1 MRTGSLRTFLHYLR
15 ILNFNKMS
23 DNAKAIIEK
32 GFEDLKGEVK
42 KELELQNNRIKEG
55 LTPELEKL
63 EAKAVELFEKSA
75 SKEDLDAI
83 KTQMQ
88 KMKDQGASNPGA
100 MTLKAQIEKNLKE
113 SENYKSWSANPKEKG
128 FQLDLNT
135 KTVGT
140 MTFSNNTTGDIVDN
154 VYGQP
159 VQVVRRR
166 NRLRSLL
173 QQYSIS
179 GDKYIFPKQ
188 SAGEGSA
195 GTTSEGS
202 SKNQTDKDFTTEEA
216 PVRKITNYMRV
227 SEEMIS
233 DLPWLVSILS
243 NQGLNDLLDVE
254 DAQILSGDGN
264 APNLTG
270 LTVQT
275 DYLSAGDI
283 PLAFVQEDDPQKYD
297 AIIAAVVALANLD
310 YTADIVA
317 LHPTDY
323 WELLIQKGS
332 DGQYVN
338 QIVFEDGLPRLAGL
352 TLYPST
358 AITSGSFLVM
368 DQMQAAGWAQREGIT
383 TRFYDQDQDNAIKN
397 LVTIVMEERAALP
410 IFHGDAIFW
419 DSFANVITRITT

>member
-1 MRTGSLRTFLHYLR
+1 M
-15 ILNFNKMS
+15 KE
-23 DNAKAIIEK
+23 IIEK
-32 GFEDLKGEVK
+32 GLSDLSSEIK
-42 KELELQNNRIKEG
+42 KELEVQENRIKEG
-55 LTPELEKL
+55 LTAETAKV
-63 EAKAVELFEKSA
+63 EALAKEMFEKTA
-75 SKEDLDAI
+75 TKEEFNEI
-83 KTQMQ
+83 KATIQ
-88 KMKDQGASNPGA
+88 KMRDQGAKNPAA
-100 MTLKAQIEKNLKE
+100 MTLKGQLESKLKE
-113 SENYKSWSANPKEKG
+113 SKEYDTYLADKSKG
-128 FQLDLNT
+128 FSIDLET
-135 KTVGT
+135 KAVGT
-140 MTFSNNTTGDIVDN
+140 MTFSNNTTGAIVDN

-159 VQVVRRR
+159 VQVVRRK
-166 NRLRSLL
+166 NRLRSILTQL
-173 QQYSIS
+173 SIS

-188 SAGEGSA
+188 TAGEGAA
-195 GTTSEGS
+195 GTTSEGAT
-202 SKNQTDKDFTTEEA
+202 KNQTDKDFVTKEF
-216 PVRKITNYMRV
+216 PVRKISNYMRV

-233 DLPWLVSILS
+233 DLPWLISILS

-254 DAQILSGDGN
+254 DAQILSGDGV

-310 YTADIVA
+310 YEANLVC

-368 DQMQAAGWAQREGIT
+368 DNRIAAGWAQREGIT

-397 LVTIVMEERAALP
+397 LVTIVMEERAAMP
-410 IFHGDAIFW
+410 IFQGDAIFW

>member
-1 MRTGSLRTFLHYLR
+1 
-15 ILNFNKMS
+15 MS
-23 DNAKAIIEK
+23 QEKELIEK
-32 GFEDLKGEVK
+32 GLQDLSAEIK
-42 KELELQNNRIKEG
+42 KELGAQEKRMSEG
-55 LTPELEKL
+55 LEVETAKIEKL
-63 EAKAVELFEKSA
+63 AKEMFEKTA
-75 SKEDLDAI
+75 TKEEFNEI
-83 KTQMQ
+83 KATIQ
-88 KMKDQGASNPGA
+88 KMKDQGAANPA
-100 MTLKAQIEKNLKE
+100 SMTLKGQLEKKLKE
-113 SENYKSWSANPKEKG
+113 NEEYNSYIADKSKG
-128 FQLDLNT
+128 FALDLNT

-166 NRLRSLL
+166 NRLRQTLM
-173 QQYSIS
+173 QYSIT

-188 SAGEGSA
+188 GVGEGSA

-202 SKNQTDKDFTTEEA
+202 AKNQTDKDFTTQEF

-243 NQGLNDLLDVE
+243 NQGLQDLLDVE

-297 AIIAAVVALANLD
+297 AIIAAVVALANVE
-310 YTADIVA
+310 YEANIVC

-332 DGQYVN
+332 NGQYVN

-352 TLYPST
+352 TLYPTT

-368 DQMQAAGWAQREGIT
+368 DNARAAGWAQREGIT

-410 IFHGDAIFW
+410 IFQGNAIFW
-419 DSFANVITRITT
+419 DSFANVITRIST